1 MRGCGARSPH
11 VSCDCSV
18 TSDDTSLA
26 LKHSNNCYSNNY
38 YKERGTIII
47 MVIMI
52 IIIIIIVNSL
62 TQNEAV
68 EHSNQL
74 SLK

>member
-1 MRGCGARSPH
+1 M
-11 VSCDCSV
+11 SCDCSV

-38 YKERGTIII
+38 YKEHGTFII
-47 MVIMI
+47 MVLMI
-52 IIIIIIVNSL
+52 RIVNSL
-62 TQNEAV
+62 TQIEAV